1 MDAVQIQKMG
11 SVVGVRRCGKENAPR
26 LVLDAHLDEIGFII
40 TGHED
45 GFLRF
50 ASLGGVDPRMLPDRE
65 VTILTDP
72 PMLGVV
78 ACLPP
83 HVQSREDMDKSQ
95 PIQELFIDIGQSKE
109 NAKKLVP
116 VGTPAV
122 YHTSCVP
129 LGEDL
134 ICGKSLD
141 DRACFAILLDTV
153 QRLAG
158 EDLDVDVYV
167 VGSTQEETHSTGAI
181 TAAYGIIPDLCV
193 AVDVTHGD
201 SRMPLKIRRSG
212 WEGALSLGLAQTVP
226 LDVPEAAGQ
235 GAGAGYGLPA
245 GSHGWS
251 QRYQRMAPSG
261 EPGRC
266 GYRRPIPTTAVYAY
280 PSGNCQLPGSRSDGR
295 ASCRLYSGHWEGG
308 PQLCLSY

>member
-1 MDAVQIQKMG
+1 MG

-109 NAKKLVP
+109 NAKNWSPLARRP
-116 VGTPAV
+116 YITPAV
-122 YHTSCVP
+122 CH
-129 LGEDL
+129 
-134 ICGKSLD
+134 
-141 DRACFAILLDTV
+141 
-153 QRLAG
+153 
-158 EDLDVDVYV
+158 
-167 VGSTQEETHSTGAI
+167 
-181 TAAYGIIPDLCV
+181 
-193 AVDVTHGD
+193 
-201 SRMPLKIRRSG
+201 
-212 WEGALSLGLAQTVP
+212 W
-226 LDVPEAAGQ
+226 
-235 GAGAGYGLPA
+235 
-245 GSHGWS
+245 
-251 QRYQRMAPSG
+251 
-261 EPGRC
+261 GR
-266 GYRRPIPTTAVYAY
+266 I
-280 PSGNCQLPGSRSDGR
+280 
-295 ASCRLYSGHWEGG
+295 
-308 PQLCLSY
+308 

>member
-1 MDAVQIQKMG
+1 
-11 SVVGVRRCGKENAPR
+11 
-26 LVLDAHLDEIGFII
+26 
-40 TGHED
+40 
-45 GFLRF
+45 
-50 ASLGGVDPRMLPDRE
+50 MLPGRE

-153 QRLAG
+153 QRLAV
-158 EDLDVDVYV
+158 EDLDVDV
-167 VGSTQEETHSTGAI
+167 
-181 TAAYGIIPDLCV
+181 
-193 AVDVTHGD
+193 
-201 SRMPLKIRRSG
+201 
-212 WEGALSLGLAQTVP
+212 
-226 LDVPEAAGQ
+226 
-235 GAGAGYGLPA
+235 
-245 GSHGWS
+245 
-251 QRYQRMAPSG
+251 
-261 EPGRC
+261 
-266 GYRRPIPTTAVYAY
+266 
-280 PSGNCQLPGSRSDGR
+280 
-295 ASCRLYSGHWEGG
+295 
-308 PQLCLSY
+308 